1 MAADWDRLRR
11 RGIVLIEM
19 NIIIFLCWY
28 ISWRPSHIRQTRL
41 DPPRVHAV
49 RIEVMAAT
57 PVGRGALWGGRC
69 GYLSQEKYL
78 ETSSYISY
86 AH

>member
-1 MAADWDRLRR
+1 
-11 RGIVLIEM
+11 
-19 NIIIFLCWY
+19 
-28 ISWRPSHIRQTRL
+28 
-41 DPPRVHAV
+41 
-49 RIEVMAAT
+49 MAAT
-57 PVGRGALWGGRC
+57 PWVGGVSGSSHGGGHC

>member
-1 MAADWDRLRR
+1 MAADWDRLQ
-11 RGIVLIEM
+11 RGGIGLIEM

-57 PVGRGALWGGRC
+57 PVGGGGAVGALLGAGGEGGRD
-69 GYLSQEKYL
+69 
-78 ETSSYISY
+78 TVDT
-86 AH
+86 